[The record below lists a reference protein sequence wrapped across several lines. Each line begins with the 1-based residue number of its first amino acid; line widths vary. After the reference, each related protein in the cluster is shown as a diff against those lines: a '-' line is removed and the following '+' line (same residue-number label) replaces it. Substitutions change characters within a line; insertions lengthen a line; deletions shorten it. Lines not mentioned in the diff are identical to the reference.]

1 MNDVKYVVSST
12 PHVRDKVTS
21 QSIMIDVLI
30 ALSPAALMGIYYFG
44 FDAVLTI
51 SLSIGFCMFFEYLF
65 RKMRNKPSSLK
76 DCSAIVTGL
85 LLAMNLPASN
95 SLLLPIVGAAFAIII
110 VKQLFGGLG
119 HNFLNPALGA
129 RVFLLLSYP
138 TAMVNFAA
146 PGRNFLGMGIDAV
159 SSATPLA
166 VLKTGTAPTSGDYI
180 NALIGYHGG
189 SLGETCA
196 AALILG
202 GIYLL
207 AKRIINWKIPVSFIA
222 SVMVITFLAGRDSGI
237 GYPVYEVLTGGLL
250 IGALFMATDYTTS
263 PVTPVGQIIMGIG
276 CGIITAFIRI
286 YGSYPEGVS
295 FAILFMNL
303 ATPLIDKFTPP
314 RVLGKTRQKVKI
326 S

>member
-1 MNDVKYVVSST
+1 MNDAKYVVSST
-12 PHVRDKVTS
+12 PHVRDKVTT
-21 QSIMIDVLI
+21 QGIMIDVII
-30 ALSPAALMGIYYFG
+30 ALCPAAIMGIYYFG
-44 FDAVLTI
+44 FDALFTI
-51 SLSIGFCMFFEYLF
+51 ALSIASCVFFEYLF
-65 RKMRNKPSSLK
+65 KKISNRAMSIK

-85 LLAMNLPASN
+85 LLAMNLPASKN
-95 SLLLPIVGAAFAIII
+95 LLLPIIGSAFGIIF
-110 VKQLFGGLG
+110 VKQIFGGLG
-119 HNFLNPALGA
+119 YNFLNPALGA

-138 TAMVNFAA
+138 TAMVNFPA
-146 PGRNFLGMGIDAV
+146 PQRNFMNLGVDAV

-166 VLKTGTAPTSGDYI
+166 ALKSGVAPASSDYI

-189 SLGETCA
+189 CLGEVCA

-202 GIYLL
+202 GIYLF
-207 AKRIINWKIPVSFIA
+207 AKRIITWRIPASFLGT
-222 SVMVITFLAGRDSGI
+222 VFVLTFIFGRGANA
-237 GYPVYEVLTGGLL
+237 YPIYEILTGGVL

-276 CGIITAFIRI
+276 CGLITTLIRI

-314 RVLGKTRQKVKI
+314 RVMGKKRQKVKI